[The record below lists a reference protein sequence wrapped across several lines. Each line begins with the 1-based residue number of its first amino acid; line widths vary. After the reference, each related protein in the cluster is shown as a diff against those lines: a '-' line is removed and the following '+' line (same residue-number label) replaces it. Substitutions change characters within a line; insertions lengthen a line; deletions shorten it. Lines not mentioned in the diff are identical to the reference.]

1 MGEKNNKKGTGTVA
15 EKGIWRMRTN
25 VGLGE
30 LYKNLDVITDI
41 KKKRLEWIGH
51 AIRMEQVRTVK
62 KISEN
67 KPEGSGRR
75 GRPRLI

>member
-1 MGEKNNKKGTGTVA
+1 
-15 EKGIWRMRTN
+15 MRTN